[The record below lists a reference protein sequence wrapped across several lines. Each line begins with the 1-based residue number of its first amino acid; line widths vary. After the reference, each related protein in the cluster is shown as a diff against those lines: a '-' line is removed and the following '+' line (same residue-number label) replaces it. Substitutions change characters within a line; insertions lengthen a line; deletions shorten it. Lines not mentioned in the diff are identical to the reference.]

1 MVELI
6 SIRGGAAASNI
17 NELLTPIAIAYWISS
32 YGHYHKRD
40 NAIII
45 STESLSV
52 GELDL
57 WRSILILL
65 DKYGIETTRHAKNQ
79 AKEQYYIRI
88 PKREVPKV
96 KDLVKDLIPSTT
108 RYRIGL

>member
-32 YGHYHKRD
+32 YGNYHKRD

-57 WRSILILL
+57 
-65 DKYGIETTRHAKNQ
+65 
-79 AKEQYYIRI
+79 
-88 PKREVPKV
+88 
-96 KDLVKDLIPSTT
+96 
-108 RYRIGL
+108 